1 MTTLFFSYSHKDEA
15 LRNELEAHLGL
26 LLQQGHIE
34 VWHDRRIGAGDE
46 IDTAIDVQLEA
57 ADIIL
62 LLISS
67 DFIKSTYCYSKE
79 MQRAVERHEAGE
91 ARVVPVILRPC
102 DWHSAPFGT
111 LLAVPR
117 DGRAVTLWPNQ
128 DEAFADVAAQ
138 IRRLVGTPTSTKKAV
153 PAARA
158 PARLPEAADE
168 GSAMNA
174 VAGAASLPRSSN
186 LRLKQEF
193 TERDRHQFV
202 RATFE
207 YICRFFQGSLQELQA
222 RNPQLESNFEQ
233 VDSRRMA
240 AMLYRNGKTIAQCS
254 IRIDGFGRE
263 DGIAYSTDTSTERGS
278 YNELLS
284 IDVTDQAMHMKS
296 SMSMGWSA
304 GQRDANLSQEG
315 AAEALWGM
323 FIRNAQI

>member
-1 MTTLFFSYSHKDEA
+1 MTSLFFSYSHKDEA

-26 LLQQGHIE
+26 LLQQGHLE
-34 VWHDRRIGAGDE
+34 VWHDRRIGAGAE
-46 IDTAIDVQLEA
+46 IDAAIDAQLEA

-67 DFIKSTYCYSKE
+67 DFIKSNYCYSKE

-102 DWHSAPFGT
+102 DWHSAPFGK

-117 DGRAVTLWPNQ
+117 DGRAITLWPNQ
-128 DEAFADVAAQ
+128 DEAFADVTAQ
-138 IRRLVGTPTSTKKAV
+138 IRRLVGTSTPPKKAV

-158 PARLPEAADE
+158 PAMLPVAADE
-168 GSAMNA
+168 GSAMVA
-174 VAGAASLPRSSN
+174 MAGAVSLPRSSN

-193 TERDRHQFV
+193 TERDKHQFV
-202 RATFE
+202 RSTFE

-222 RNPQLESNFEQ
+222 RNPQLESSFDQ

-240 AMLYRNGKTIAQCS
+240 VMLYRNGKTIAQCS
-254 IRIDGFGRE
+254 IRLDGFGRE
-263 DGIAYSTDTSTERGS
+263 DGIAYSSDASTERGS

-284 IDVTDQAMHMKS
+284 VVVTEQAMHMKS
-296 SMSMGWSA
+296 SMGMGWP
-304 GQRDANLSQEG
+304 GGKNDANLSQEG
-315 AAEALWGM
+315 AAELLWGM
-323 FIRNAQI
+323 FIRNAQT